1 MTLKKSMNLSCSK
14 KFFNNPSGHYILSG
28 IPVKALVLVL
38 LFGILSSGCAALRSL
53 REIGS
58 WKKKPAAEPKTVY
71 SRMDSLW
78 NEEMPVDTVLLSK
91 RKEEGMSGYRGIKNK
106 RGGTGYVDLADNLA
120 MPGYRVQLA
129 SAESS
134 EELEPM
140 LPKIRREMQTEAY
153 LEFHG
158 DRYTVRIGDFLNK
171 DEAEIEKKRAV
182 SFGYKHAWIVQTKVT
197 PR

>member
-1 MTLKKSMNLSCSK
+1 MNLPCSK
-14 KFFNNPSGHYILSG
+14 MFFNQPSGRYILPG
-28 IPVKALVLVL
+28 IPVKAVVLVL
-38 LFGILSSGCAALRSL
+38 FFGILSSGCAALSSL

-58 WKKKPAAEPKTVY
+58 WKKKPAAEPETVY
-71 SRMDSLW
+71 SRLDSLW
-78 NEEMPVDTVLLSK
+78 NERMPVDTVLLST
-91 RKEEGMSGYRGIKNK
+91 RKEEETSEYRGIMNK
-106 RGGTGYVDLADNLA
+106 RGGTGYVDLADKRTV
-120 MPGYRVQLA
+120 PGYRVQLA
-129 SAESS
+129 SAERS

-140 LPKIRREMQTEAY
+140 LPKIRREMKTEAY

-171 DEAEIEKKRAV
+171 DEVEIEKKRAV